1 MMPPARRPRP
11 TPGTRAVIKGL
22 EVMAGT
28 VLTTA
33 GALTTAGTTAG
44 ATAAAPSASTMF
56 WRRAGRGWSRVDKSD
71 GMLVRSRS
79 GEERLR

>member
-11 TPGTRAVIKGL
+11 TPGTRAVIMGL

-28 VLTTA
+28 V
-33 GALTTAGTTAG
+33 LTTAGTTAG

>member
-33 GALTTAGTTAG
+33 GTTAG
-44 ATAAAPSASTMF
+44 ATAAAPSASTIA

-71 GMLVRSRS
+71 GMLLRSRS